1 MVAERGAAINCC
13 ELNPLHGL
21 LACGTDQGFV
31 ECFGP
36 RSRVAVGGLDAA
48 CAVAAIDSAQVP
60 AVTALSLSA
69 NGLGVAV
76 GVSGGQVITYDI
88 RSSKPL
94 LIKDHNYD
102 LPIKHVSHHTTGN
115 IISADAK
122 GIKIFDEETAKN
134 FCTIETPADIN
145 DICCLKG
152 TGLFFVANESDKVFT
167 YFIPQLGARSSLPG
181 CMGLVCSRQPES

>member
-1 MVAERGAAINCC
+1 MVAEHGTAINCC
-13 ELNPLHGL
+13 QLNPLHGL

-76 GVSGGQVITYDI
+76 GVSGGQAIPYDI

-102 LPIKHVSHHTTGN
+102 LPINTT
-115 IISADAK
+115 
-122 GIKIFDEETAKN
+122 
-134 FCTIETPADIN
+134 
-145 DICCLKG
+145 
-152 TGLFFVANESDKVFT
+152 
-167 YFIPQLGARSSLPG
+167 
-181 CMGLVCSRQPES
+181 SRRLWQ